1 MEKIDSEYRKWY
13 VASII
18 VSYRLKK
25 GKQNIFPVYENF
37 TLFHSKNREE
47 AWGKAK
53 NYGKWYAGIDDKLEI
68 NGKPAY
74 TKFEGIRKV
83 VEIIDDEFDLKILLD
98 GLEIS
103 YSYMELTNENDI
115 EDLAKGRRV
124 ILDYIDMDED

>member
-1 MEKIDSEYRKWY
+1 MEKIDSEYREWY

-25 GKQNIFPVYENF
+25 GKQSIFPVYENF

-47 AWGKAK
+47 AWDKAK
-53 NYGKWYAGIDDKLEI
+53 NYGKWYASIDDKLEI

-74 TKFEGIRKV
+74 TKFEGIRKI
-83 VEIIDDEFDLKILLD
+83 VEIIDDEFDLKVLLD

-103 YSYMELTNENDI
+103 YSYMELTNEKDI
-115 EDLAKGRRV
+115 EDLAAGHRV
-124 ILDYIDMDED
+124 KLVYVDDG